1 MERDLTVGSVPKQL
15 LSFAAPLFLANLLQS
30 LYSIVDMAVV
40 GRFVGSAGLAAVSS
54 AAMLSFIIQSVCTG
68 VTTGGAV
75 LIAQY
80 KGARDARGQRET
92 TGALFSVSALAALLV
107 TAAGLLAYRPV
118 FTLMNLPAEALPHAL
133 RYMRVICLGT
143 VFVFG
148 YNAVCSVLRGLGDS
162 KSPLFFVAV
171 ATVVNI
177 LLDLLL
183 VGPLGLGTQGAAIAT
198 AASQGVSFLTAVV
211 VLRRRGLPL
220 VFSPAYF
227 RTAPKTCCAILRIGF
242 PAAVQMAVLN
252 LSYLLVTGMLNG
264 YGVAVAAAAGV
275 GLKVNSF
282 AAMPCWAVGQA
293 VTTMA
298 GQNLGAGDTGRAA
311 QTARSGLRLALL
323 VTAASILAVQLFTA
337 QIIGFFNTDPEVVRE
352 GVFYLRVCCSFNSLV
367 YRRRALP
374 SRPPPGLPPAPLR
387 PAGRSANGTSPAPQ
401 VCTPPRTCP
410 SPDRSTPSPP
420 HTVRSCPARSQPSA
434 RPARSLPPPRR
445 RNVPPA
451 GPRHHKCARRR
462 SRSSSP

>member
-275 GLKVNSF
+275 GLKVNAGSRQQREGHDGQRAAARVRDRHRDGQVVDDLEVERHEQPHRVVAAPAAARRTDVGGSLDPQVELRRCAEAALGIPFKIPEAADRRLLFRPVHAAFRVGGRAHRLPGIRIRRQRRDPHAQRQHASQQRRENPVHPFHPRPSRDHCQFKTVIVSF
-282 AAMPCWAVGQA
+282 APADPTYSSV
-293 VTTMA
+293 
-298 GQNLGAGDTGRAA
+298 
-311 QTARSGLRLALL
+311 SG
-323 VTAASILAVQLFTA
+323 S
-337 QIIGFFNTDPEVVRE
+337 
-352 GVFYLRVCCSFNSLV
+352 
-367 YRRRALP
+367 
-374 SRPPPGLPPAPLR
+374 
-387 PAGRSANGTSPAPQ
+387 
-401 VCTPPRTCP
+401 
-410 SPDRSTPSPP
+410 
-420 HTVRSCPARSQPSA
+420 
-434 RPARSLPPPRR
+434 
-445 RNVPPA
+445 
-451 GPRHHKCARRR
+451 
-462 SRSSSP
+462 

>member
-80 KGARDARGQRET
+80 KGARDTRGQRET
-92 TGALFSVSALAALLV
+92 AGALFSVSALAALLV

-118 FTLMNLPAEALPHAL
+118 FSLMNLPAEALPHAL

-171 ATVVNI
+171 ATAVNI

-183 VGPLGLGTQGAAIAT
+183 VGPLGLGTEGAAIAT
-198 AASQGVSFLTAVV
+198 AASQGVSFLTAVF

-220 VFSPAYF
+220 DFSPSYF
-227 RTAPKTCCAILRIGF
+227 RTAPKTCRAILRIGF
-242 PAAVQMAVLN
+242 PTAVQMTVLN

-275 GLKVNSF
+275 GLTK
-282 AAMPCWAVGQA
+282 A
-293 VTTMA
+293 
-298 GQNLGAGDTGRAA
+298 
-311 QTARSGLRLALL
+311 
-323 VTAASILAVQLFTA
+323 AASAPPGTA
-337 QIIGFFNTDPEVVRE
+337 PPPACTSRSAQCLSGSRIGTCIPA
-352 GVFYLRVCCSFNSLV
+352 CP
-367 YRRRALP
+367 AP
-374 SRPPPGLPPAPLR
+374 PWPPPPGPPAP
-387 PAGRSANGTSPAPQ
+387 
-401 VCTPPRTCP
+401 PPW
-410 SPDRSTPSPP
+410 
-420 HTVRSCPARSQPSA
+420 
-434 RPARSLPPPRR
+434 
-445 RNVPPA
+445 PA
-451 GPRHHKCARRR
+451 GPAPRHPGSAGRGFRWAPCRSPPVCQIPLYTPGPQGRFVARPRLPCSESQFLFDKCSVLFVTFQA
-462 SRSSSP
+462 

>member
-80 KGARDARGQRET
+80 KGARDTRGQRET

-118 FTLMNLPAEALPHAL
+118 FSLMNLPAEALPHAL

-171 ATVVNI
+171 ATAVNI

-183 VGPLGLGTQGAAIAT
+183 VGPLGLGTEGAAIAT
-198 AASQGVSFLTAVV
+198 AASQGVSFLTAVF

-220 VFSPAYF
+220 DFSPSYF
-227 RTAPKTCCAILRIGF
+227 RTAPKTCRAILRIGF
-242 PAAVQMAVLN
+242 PTAVQMTVLN

-264 YGVAVAAAAGV
+264 YG
-275 GLKVNSF
+275 
-282 AAMPCWAVGQA
+282 
-293 VTTMA
+293 
-298 GQNLGAGDTGRAA
+298 
-311 QTARSGLRLALL
+311 
-323 VTAASILAVQLFTA
+323 
-337 QIIGFFNTDPEVVRE
+337 
-352 GVFYLRVCCSFNSLV
+352 
-367 YRRRALP
+367 
-374 SRPPPGLPPAPLR
+374 
-387 PAGRSANGTSPAPQ
+387 
-401 VCTPPRTCP
+401 
-410 SPDRSTPSPP
+410 
-420 HTVRSCPARSQPSA
+420 
-434 RPARSLPPPRR
+434 
-445 RNVPPA
+445 
-451 GPRHHKCARRR
+451 
-462 SRSSSP
+462 

>member
-80 KGARDARGQRET
+80 KGARDTRGQRET
-92 TGALFSVSALAALLV
+92 TGALFSGSALAALLV

-118 FTLMNLPAEALPHAL
+118 FSLMNLPAEALPHAL

-171 ATVVNI
+171 ATAVNI

-183 VGPLGLGTQGAAIAT
+183 VGPLGLGTEGAAIAT
-198 AASQGVSFLTAVV
+198 AASQGVSFLTAVF

-220 VFSPAYF
+220 DFSPSYF
-227 RTAPKTCCAILRIGF
+227 RTAPKTCRAILRIGL
-242 PAAVQMAVLN
+242 PTAVQMTVLN

-298 GQNLGAGDTGRAA
+298 GQNLGAGDTGRAEE
-311 QTARSGLRLALL
+311 TAKSGLRLALL

-337 QIIGFFNTDPEVVRE
+337 RIIGLFNTDPEVVRE

-367 YRRRALP
+367 YAVMYTFDSFATGAGDSLFAMLNAMLHSVVMRLSLSWLLSVPLGLGFAGLCWGECLSPLLPFVFGILYFRSGRWRRKRLV
-374 SRPPPGLPPAPLR
+374 S
-387 PAGRSANGTSPAPQ
+387 
-401 VCTPPRTCP
+401 
-410 SPDRSTPSPP
+410 
-420 HTVRSCPARSQPSA
+420 
-434 RPARSLPPPRR
+434 
-445 RNVPPA
+445 
-451 GPRHHKCARRR
+451 
-462 SRSSSP
+462 